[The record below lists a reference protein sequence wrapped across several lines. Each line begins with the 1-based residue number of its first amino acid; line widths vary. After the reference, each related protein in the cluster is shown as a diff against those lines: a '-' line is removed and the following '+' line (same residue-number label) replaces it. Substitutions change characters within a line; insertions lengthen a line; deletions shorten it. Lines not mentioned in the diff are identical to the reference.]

1 MTQQSPIDLAIVI
14 CTFRREALLRKALA
28 SVVTQNCPDGLLPCV
43 IVVDNSDDGS
53 AKNVV
58 ESFAGDSPFDIRR
71 IEAHPPT
78 ISVARNAGVRA
89 TGASYVAFVDDDQ
102 ELEPGWLGAV
112 ATAIRAYPHDVL
124 FGAVEPV
131 FEAPDRATTMA
142 RQLFSRQMDKTAG
155 EELFA
160 FGSGKTRGVAL
171 ATNNSLF
178 KRATALCDADPF
190 DTAFGD
196 GGGEDFDLFCRLQSR
211 GCRFGWLPTAR
222 VRECVP
228 ASRCDAGYLRRRYY
242 AGGQAFA
249 AAIAGKSR
257 FPQAA
262 RWGLRIKAAMQAAV
276 LIALTP
282 LCAWRGEDAF
292 ADHSYRFAG
301 VLGKL
306 SLGGIYPIYRES
318 DSKTRSNG

>member
-1 MTQQSPIDLAIVI
+1 MTQQGPIDLAIII

-28 SVVTQNCPDGLLPCV
+28 SVVAQNCPSETRLSV
-43 IVVDNSDDGS
+43 IVVDNSDEGS
-53 AKNVV
+53 ARSVV
-58 ESFAGDSPFDIRR
+58 DSFESEGPFDIRW
-71 IEAHPPT
+71 IETHPPN
-78 ISVARNAGVRA
+78 ISAARNAGVRA
-89 TGASYVAFVDDDQ
+89 AGATYVAFVDDDQ
-102 ELEPGWLGAV
+102 ELEPGWLDAI
-112 ATAIRAYPHDVL
+112 AQAIRAYPHDVL

-131 FEAPDRATTMA
+131 FEAPERATAMA
-142 RQLFSRQMDKTAG
+142 RQLFSRQMDKNAG

-160 FGSGKTRGVAL
+160 YGSGKTHGVAL

-190 DTAFGD
+190 DVAFGN

-211 GCRFGWLPTAR
+211 GRRFGWLPTAR
-222 VRECVP
+222 VREFVP

-257 FPQAA
+257 FPEVA
-262 RWGLRIKAAMQAAV
+262 RWGLRVKAAMQAAV
-276 LIALTP
+276 LTALMP
-282 LCAWRGEDAF
+282 LYAWRGKDAF
-292 ADHSYRFAG
+292 ADHSYRLAG
-301 VLGKL
+301 AFGKL

-318 DSKTRSNG
+318 DSKIRSRA